1 MSPFKILNP
10 RNPHGVFFIKAV
22 FYCIRTK
29 MWIYFLN
36 RFNCQ
41 EWPKSVFSSQ
51 YSDIIK
57 PEKRFG
63 ELVKW
68 SPIVRWNAS
77 ILINFSHLTVLG
89 KCMEICLES
98 RGFKESKADA
108 SNDSLGLISIHNKE
122 KRFWELMKWSPKVK
136 YFNFRFQGIQKLTLQ
151 MLSTGTKRGSEF
163 KI

>member
-1 MSPFKILNP
+1 MSPFKILNL
-10 RNPHGVFFIKAV
+10 RNPHGVSFTKTV
-22 FYCIRTK
+22 FHCIGTK
-29 MWIYFLN
+29 MWIYFLD

-51 YSDIIK
+51 YNYIIKSIK

-68 SPIVRWNAS
+68 SPMVRWNAS
-77 ILINFSHLTVLG
+77 IIINFSHLPFLG
-89 KCMEICLES
+89 NVWRFVSGVEGL
-98 RGFKESKADA
+98 RNSKADA

-136 YFNFRFQGIQKLTLQ
+136 YFNLYQILPTTTSREMYGDI
-151 MLSTGTKRGSEF
+151 SGE
-163 KI
+163 